1 MPTVTFKA
9 TEGEMRFLQ
18 WLATHED
25 YRSQSGAIRKAL
37 QALAENIEGL
47 PDPIRFAVADSYL
60 SKRDGPAMHAK
71 RRKEWQ
77 EARDLW
83 TERQAELAA
92 QERTAQDLAAFQ
104 AKETAAAGSSTS
116 SPATAAAGSSTSS
129 PASNGTGDP
138 ADLAKRVHKRLK
150 KVAEDLAGRKPA
162 RSSPATTSKGKR
174 KGGKP

>member
-116 SPATAAAGSSTSS
+116 SPA
-129 PASNGTGDP
+129 SNGTGDP